1 MVQQTKDKNQP
12 TPGPWRVEGNRYICG
27 PGPGRNWSLR
37 VIATVIG
44 ANSTTD
50 ATLIAAAVNSHADLL
65 AACEGALV
73 ATDSQ
78 EGNHTLCQYC
88 DEPRGMHKLS
98 CWVPQMRAAVAK
110 ARGTA

>member
-44 ANSTTD
+44 ANATTD
-50 ATLIAAAVNSHADLL
+50 ATLIAAVHDLL
-65 AACEGALV
+65 AACEAHLKALS
-73 ATDSQ
+73 ASEESLADRLMET
-78 EGNHTLCQYC
+78 
-88 DEPRGMHKLS
+88 
-98 CWVPQMRAAVAK
+98 AIAK